1 MIDNCF
7 FYFKYIHHIHIITD
21 YLKINNMNKQCIS
34 MCVLLI
40 FTLLYYYKSDF

>member
-7 FYFKYIHHIHIITD
+7 SYFKYIHHIHITD
-21 YLKINNMNKQCIS
+21 CLKINNMNKQCMS
-34 MCVLLI
+34 MYVLLI